1 MKASSVTSPARVG
14 LTGGIGSGK
23 STVAC
28 MFAELGVPV
37 LDLDQVGRS
46 LVVPGSACLRRLV
59 DAFGEGVLQ
68 IDGTLNRSKL
78 ASICFAD
85 SAATARLNAIMHPLI
100 KKEEQAWLSCQQ
112 AVYAIIEASVLIES
126 GGVERMDAV
135 VVVLADEEVRRTRVL
150 DRGKQ
155 DLVRFQL
162 IIQRQCD
169 DGMRK
174 RAADYV
180 IINEETLVELHKR
193 VASVHR
199 QLVQRFSTAIA

>member
-1 MKASSVTSPARVG
+1 MKVPSVSTPARVG

-46 LVVPGSACLRRLV
+46 LAVPGSACLRRLV
-59 DAFGEGVLQ
+59 VAFGEGILQ
-68 IDGTLNRSKL
+68 IDGTLNRTEL

-85 SAATARLNAIMHPLI
+85 ADATARLNAIMHPLI

-112 AVYAIIEASVLIES
+112 AAYAIIEASVLIES

-135 VVVLADEEVRRTRVL
+135 VVVLADEEVRRIRVL
-150 DRGKQ
+150 DRGQQ
-155 DLVRFQL
+155 DMAGFQR

-169 DGMRK
+169 DDMRR

-180 IINEETLVELHKR
+180 IINEETPVELHKR

-199 QLVQRFSTAIA
+199 QLAQRFSSAIA